1 MSIDDKKRHGEVKFS
16 LFEKPGEPPWV
27 ALKILLPMTPP
38 SGPVRSFHGLG
49 TQPAGAGSKS
59 EYTLF
64 VPSKDLL
71 TEIIEEASNALLAL
85 TRAEFRQ
92 EKLAKEEPAK
102 EEPLNHGN

>member
-1 MSIDDKKRHGEVKFS
+1 MSIDEKQRGKAKFD
-16 LFEKPGEPPWV
+16 LHEKPGEEPWV
-27 ALKILLPMTPP
+27 VLKVLLPAKYDDSSTRTYHHLASLPT
-38 SGPVRSFHGLG
+38 SG
-49 TQPAGAGSKS
+49 T

-64 VPSKDLL
+64 VPPKDLL

-85 TRAEFRQ
+85 TRAEFRR